1 MMRPLLR
8 LVIAAA
14 AALSLAA
21 CSTTPAGTSTIMFG
35 LAPVNE
41 LGYEVDTS
49 GAITIEG
56 RNMQFRNYAGM
67 PLAYVTGYRVDYYN
81 SANTLIG
88 RTSTIPQ
95 PLNFVVPPG
104 FQCEEPDPVIGCAS
118 AAVRTQAPGPVASV
132 EGMGN
137 QLLNVDIAMDHIAAG
152 YPSGWF
158 ARVTI
163 YGHNAYGAFEDQHI
177 INIVAP
183 N

>member
-21 CSTTPAGTSTIMFG
+21 CSTTPAGSSTIMFG
-35 LAPVNE
+35 LSPINE
-41 LGYEVDTS
+41 LGYEVDSS
-49 GAITIEG
+49 GGITIET

-88 RTSTIPQ
+88 RTSTIAQ

-104 FQCEEPDPVIGCAS
+104 FQCEEPDPVIGCA
-118 AAVRTQAPGPVASV
+118 AAATRFPAPGPVASS
-132 EGMGN
+132 ESMGN
-137 QLLNVDIAMDHIAAG
+137 QLLNADIAMMHVMAG

-163 YGHNAYGAFEDQHI
+163 YGHNAHGAFEDMHVV
-177 INIVAP
+177 NIVAP